1 MSKSK
6 KKLPK
11 AIRRTA
17 DSPATAAGAGA
28 RQAHQGEPRA
38 EDAAAAAAGR
48 ESDVIELAATSQG
61 SIADASAQT
70 ALTLTE
76 IDAVRRRSLAQSIV
90 ERHATYSAVGGI
102 IPLPIVNVASIT
114 AIIVRMV
121 KQLTELYGVPF
132 ERDRTRTI
140 VLGLVGGAMPTGL
153 AAVTTSTLAYV
164 VPGSGL
170 IGLAVSSMGAVACT
184 RGIGLI
190 FVAHFERG
198 ATLHDFP

>member
-76 IDAVRRRSLAQSIV
+76 IV